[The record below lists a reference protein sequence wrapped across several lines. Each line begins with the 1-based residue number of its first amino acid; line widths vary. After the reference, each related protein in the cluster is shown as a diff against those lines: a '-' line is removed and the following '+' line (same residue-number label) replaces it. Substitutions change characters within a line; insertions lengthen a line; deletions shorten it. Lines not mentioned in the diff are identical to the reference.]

1 MPPSEAEFAAQTDPY
16 RRELLAHCYRML
28 GSFHDAE
35 DVVQETY
42 LRAWRGF
49 AAFERRSSVRTWLYR
64 IATRACLTALENK
77 GRRVLPSGIGGPGD
91 NPAGK
96 LAARRGDVP
105 WLQPLPDAAVGG
117 DAEDPAVVAA
127 RRESTRLA
135 FVAALQE
142 LPARQRAALVLR
154 DVLAWP
160 ASEVA
165 ELLDMSVV
173 AVNSALQ
180 RARTQ
185 LQKSSP
191 AEELVTMTSDVDL
204 ELLNRFV
211 TAFEAADMPAL
222 SALFRDDVRLEMP
235 PIPTWFDGRDAVIEF
250 FASRVLAGGRRRLVP
265 TSANGCPAAATYVA
279 DAEGRLRAHNIQVL
293 DVREGRVECI
303 YAFLDTDLFAAF
315 GLPLEW
321 PAED

>member
-1 MPPSEAEFAAQTDPY
+1 MPPSEADFAQRTEPL

-49 AAFERRSSVRTWLYR
+49 DDFEGRSSVRTWMYR

-77 GRRVLPSGIGGPGD
+77 GRRVLPSGIGAPSD
-91 NPAGK
+91 DPAGP
-96 LAARRGDVP
+96 LAERRSDVP
-105 WLQPLPDAAVGG
+105 WLQPLPDDAVRG
-117 DAEDPAVVAA
+117 DGEDPAMVAV

-135 FVAALQE
+135 FVAALQG
-142 LPARQRAALVLR
+142 LPARQRAALILR
-154 DVLAWP
+154 DVLAFP
-160 ASEVA
+160 AADVA
-165 ELLDMSVV
+165 ELLEMTVA

-185 LQKSSP
+185 LQSSTP
-191 AEELVTMTSDVDL
+191 SEELVTMTPDVDV
-204 ELLNRFV
+204 ELLDRFIS
-211 TAFEAADMPAL
+211 AFEAADMSAL
-222 SALFRDDVRLEMP
+222 SGLFRDDVRLEMP
-235 PIPTWFDGRDAVIEF
+235 PVPTWFDGRGAVLGF
-250 FASRVLAGGRRRLVP
+250 FTSRVLAGQRRRLVP

-279 DAEGRLRAHNIQVL
+279 GVDGRMRAHNIQVL
-293 DVREGRVECI
+293 EVRDGRVAHI
-303 YAFLDTDLFAAF
+303 YAFLDTEVFASF

-321 PAED
+321 PLLT